1 MEGDTGTVVEVASG
15 AENAVDKA
23 ADDLV
28 GVASEAGEAVDEDPG
43 ALVGAA

>member
-1 MEGDTGTVVEVASG
+1 MEGDTGTMVEVASG

-28 GVASEAGEAVDEDPG
+28 GVASGAADAVDEAAG
-43 ALVGAA
+43 ALVGVA